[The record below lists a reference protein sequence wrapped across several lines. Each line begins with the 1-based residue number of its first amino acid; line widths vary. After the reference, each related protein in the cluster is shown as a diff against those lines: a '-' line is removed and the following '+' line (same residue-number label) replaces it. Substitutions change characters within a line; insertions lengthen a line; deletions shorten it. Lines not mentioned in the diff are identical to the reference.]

1 MNKTRISLLS
11 FVFLV
16 ALFTPQ
22 PSFIF
27 QNFWSRADFWE
38 ALPFTPSIWLYIFL
52 YALTVTGFVEL
63 FIRFVKKYA

>member
-22 PSFIF
+22 PGFIF

-38 ALPFTPSIWLYIFL
+38 ALPFTPSVGLYIFL
-52 YALTVTGFVEL
+52 YAVTVTGFVEL